1 MRGLKIVGLGDS
13 TTAGTPGFQSPI
25 EAPPDGRG
33 DPRSQYAYWM
43 MQRHPDWEVLN
54 RGINRQR
61 TDEILLRVAR
71 DVIQESPQYVIL
83 LAGVN
88 DVYQG
93 RPVASIEANLDELYR
108 RAAGPGL
115 RLVLATI
122 LPFNGMTGWQSDA
135 IRELNRW
142 ITDQG
147 HHPDRLVC
155 DTNRVVADPSNPDR
169 LAGSPDGY
177 HPDVEGYRRMGER
190 LSRVIE
196 DAEAVRR
203 GTTVG

>member
-1 MRGLKIVGLGDS
+1 MTAKGLKIVGLGDS

-43 MQRHPDWEVLN
+43 TQRHPDWEVLN

-61 TDEILLRVAR
+61 TDEILLRVSR
-71 DVIQESPQYVIL
+71 DVLQDSPDYVIV

-108 RAAGPGL
+108 RSRGL
-115 RLVLATI
+115 KSRLVLATI
-122 LPFNGMTGWQSDA
+122 LPFNGMSARQSA
-135 IRELNRW
+135 EVRELNRW

-147 HHPDRLVC
+147 NLRDRLWC
-155 DTNRVVADPSNPDR
+155 DTNRLVADPSDPAR

-177 HPDVEGYRRMGER
+177 HPDVEGYRRMGEG
-190 LSRVIE
+190 LSSVIE
-196 DAEAVRR
+196 DAEAGR
-203 GTTVG
+203 